1 MEWGEAKRVP
11 WGISESAFYALDAG
25 DHYRYKAHG
34 IPVLGLKR
42 NLDQDLVISPYATFL
57 TLNLVPR
64 AAIKNLKWLR
74 TLGAAGK
81 YGLYEA
87 VDFTPERSNGQR
99 NGMPVRSWMAHHLG
113 MSLVAIDNA
122 LQEQCMVRRFLGDPA
137 MGAYQELLQEKIP
150 VTAPMLEGRHPDSKG
165 GEK

>member
-122 LQEQCMVRRFLGDPA
+122 RKNSAWYAGFLATLPWEPIRSCSRKK
-137 MGAYQELLQEKIP
+137 Y
-150 VTAPMLEGRHPDSKG
+150 R
-165 GEK
+165 